1 MITTFFAACVEAWQ
15 ELRIHK
21 LRVLLSLF
29 GVGVAVCSLTVVVA
43 LGEMTS
49 QGMRETFEREGGR
62 AATLQ
67 VDLYP
72 GTGAARDL
80 GEVAAEVHGV
90 AEEFGIGHTSLL
102 VDTSLSTGAD
112 SQRSVS
118 VRIVEPDY
126 AVIHRQ
132 QPALGRWFA
141 EGDGENRSPPIVI
154 DSNLAERS
162 GIDTSAL
169 PTTMRLPGAEHITA
183 TVIGVVEVP
192 RLSGTES
199 LFMLPSTAQSI
210 DALDLSGTGVGA
222 KLWVP
227 DAEAELLA
235 AQLEARLSK
244 ELPGYEVSAYR
255 MDFFAGEEPDI
266 LAGLRNGLLGVSALI
281 LLLGALGLVNISVV
295 TVRQRIR
302 EIGVRRSFG
311 ATGGRIFFSI
321 VMESVV
327 ATFVAGVVG
336 VVAAVLLLK
345 SPLVTNLIGEIVTD
359 VPPFPVSAALIGIG
373 VSIAVGALAGV
384 IPGAIAARVTIID
397 AIRQ

>member
-1 MITTFFAACVEAWQ
+1 MRWCGEPIE
-15 ELRIHK
+15 RISAR
-21 LRVLLSLF
+21 RVPRIRGRDIGFVFQQFNLLPDRT
-29 GVGVAVCSLTVVVA
+29 A
-43 LGEMTS
+43 
-49 QGMRETFEREGGR
+49 REN
-62 AATLQ
+62 
-67 VDLYP
+67 
-72 GTGAARDL
+72 
-80 GEVAAEVHGV
+80 VAAPLLYGTAGEFRRRSALA

-102 VDTSLSTGAD
+102 VDTSLSAGAE
-112 SQRSVS
+112 SARSVS

-227 DAEAELLA
+227 EADADVLS
-235 AQLEARLSK
+235 AQLDSRLSQ
-244 ELPGYEVSAYR
+244 ELPGYAVSAHR
-255 MDFFAGEEPDI
+255 ADLFAGEEPDI
-266 LAGLRNGLLGVSALI
+266 LTGLRNGLLGVSTLV

-295 TVRQRIR
+295 T
-302 EIGVRRSFG
+302 
-311 ATGGRIFFSI
+311 
-321 VMESVV
+321 
-327 ATFVAGVVG
+327 
-336 VVAAVLLLK
+336 AVLLLK
-345 SPLVTNLIGEIVTD
+345 SPLVTNLMGEIVTD